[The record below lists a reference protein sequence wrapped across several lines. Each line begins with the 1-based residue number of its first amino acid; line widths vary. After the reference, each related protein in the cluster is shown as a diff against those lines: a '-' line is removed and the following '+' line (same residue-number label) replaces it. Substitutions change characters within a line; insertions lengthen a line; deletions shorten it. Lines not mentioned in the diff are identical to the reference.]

1 MKAQMA
7 SPTFTHVYA
16 ALVAVV
22 NTKFPEN
29 GELIVKRCHISRCP
43 AVAAIKAVTTI
54 IAAATVA
61 TVVDHERCVASWRV
75 PSQHVRQRVA
85 LQARA
90 VVSTRVQAQRQACLL
105 GNRQARYHGPDT
117 SL

>member
-29 GELIVKRCHISRCP
+29 GELIVKRCHINRCSRR
-43 AVAAIKAVTTI
+43 
-54 IAAATVA
+54 
-61 TVVDHERCVASWRV
+61 D
-75 PSQHVRQRVA
+75 
-85 LQARA
+85 
-90 VVSTRVQAQRQACLL
+90 
-105 GNRQARYHGPDT
+105 D
-117 SL
+117 